1 MTLDVNTHGC
11 WMHRLG
17 HLGMGLLFA
26 AVPTS
31 VLLAMGFP
39 FAGLPFA
46 AATIGTSRLPDQAEA
61 IPGIGHRTVTHTVVF
76 ALVVALISALGV
88 MSLYVVG
95 SDVLPVSQL
104 AYVSIPV
111 GAMLGVVSHL
121 AADALTVGRGKFAI
135 KPFWPVS
142 ERRLRVGVVKSGDT
156 FANVGLLVT
165 GGLMFAACLYLG
177 TQTPNL
183 G

>member
-1 MTLDVNTHGC
+1 
-11 WMHRLG
+11 MHRLG

-39 FAGLPFA
+39 VAGLAFA
-46 AATIGTSRLPDQAEA
+46 SLTIGTSRLPDQADA
-61 IPGIGHRTVTHTVVF
+61 LPGIGHRTVTHTVVF
-76 ALVVALISALGV
+76 ALVVGLVSALGV
-88 MSLYVVG
+88 VGLSVVG

-104 AYVSIPV
+104 AYLSIPA

-142 ERRLRVGVVKSGDT
+142 GRRVRRGLVTSGDR

-165 GGLMFAACLYLG
+165 GGLMFAACLFLG
-177 TQTPNL
+177 IQTL
-183 G
+183 STG